1 MRDQAQTN
9 GTENSKEEQPP
20 RETARDLRDSPSPG
34 DVFRPGPVRLSRL
47 RDEQCEG
54 VSEAEREA
62 AVEQNGLERRRKRTC
77 WIRSIK
83 GRGLGCTVIDRCLKK
98 TKRRYL
104 YIYMSIYFY
113 KHTHIYYT
121 SMSISKKLS
130 RLDLEIHKVDHQ
142 DRLVIHH
149 LSLKK

>member
-34 DVFRPGPVRLSRL
+34 DVFRPGSVRLSRL

-98 TKRRYL
+98 TKLRYL
-104 YIYMSIYFY
+104 YIYIYEYLF
-113 KHTHIYYT
+113 
-121 SMSISKKLS
+121 L
-130 RLDLEIHKVDHQ
+130 
-142 DRLVIHH
+142 
-149 LSLKK
+149 